1 MSTSKQ
7 MSALEQKDVV
17 RFELIDNIFQA
28 MGLDVGEWVQ
38 KDVIEKSYPYILENR
53 ELIEKSLPVRIVK
66 HDKNSNMWEMLGKGE
81 GEKSIRS
88 LLAFARRLARYRH
101 FAIVWKRKTIRIN
114 KSKTK
119 EEAYYKLLRN

>member
-1 MSTSKQ
+1 MNLIGQ
-7 MSALEQKDVV
+7 MSASEQKDVV
-17 RFELIDNIFQA
+17 RCELIDNIFQA
-28 MGLDVGEWVQ
+28 MGLINGEWVH

-53 ELIEKSLPVRIVK
+53 ELIEKSLPCKTVK
-66 HDKNSNMWEMLGKGE
+66 PTKNSNMWEMLGKSE

>member
-1 MSTSKQ
+1 MNLIGQ

-66 HDKNSNMWEMLGKGE
+66 HDKNSNMWEMLEKGE

-101 FAIVWKRKTIRIN
+101 FAIVWKSKTVRLS
-114 KSKTK
+114 KSKVTV
-119 EEAYYKLLRN
+119 ELSYKLLRN

>member
-1 MSTSKQ
+1 MNLIGQ

-28 MGLDVGEWVQ
+28 MGLDVGEWVP

-66 HDKNSNMWEMLGKGE
+66 HDQNSNMWEMLEKGE
-81 GEKSIRS
+81 GEKSLRS
-88 LLAFARRLARYRH
+88 LLAFARRLARYRY
-101 FAIVWKRKTIRIN
+101 FAIVWKSKTVRLS
-114 KSKTK
+114 KSKVTV
-119 EEAYYKLLRN
+119 ELSYKLLRN